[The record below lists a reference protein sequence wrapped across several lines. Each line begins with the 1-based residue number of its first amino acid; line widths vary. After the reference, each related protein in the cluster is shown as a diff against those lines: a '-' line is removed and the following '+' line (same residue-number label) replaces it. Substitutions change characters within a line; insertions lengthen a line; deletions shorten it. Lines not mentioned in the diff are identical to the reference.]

1 MKDANILIFGD
12 SITYGVYDEE
22 LGGFVNR
29 LKLDL
34 ERDYK
39 HYYNVYNL
47 GVPGSNTND
56 LLNRFENECKARL
69 DDTLKTIII
78 FFIGINDSSY
88 KNGGQ
93 NIKIGD
99 YKNNI
104 SMLINKAKM
113 FSNKIM
119 FLGLTNVDE
128 SKTTPVNWDNNLYYY
143 NDSIRVYDDVLKET
157 CEKENA
163 LYLDLSDAVTKGELS
178 DGLHPNAN
186 GHKKIEKKII
196 KVLKEIL

>member
-12 SITYGVYDEE
+12 SIIYGAYDEE

-29 LKLDL
+29 LKLEL

-39 HYYNVYNL
+39 NYYNVYNL

-69 DDTLKTIII
+69 DDTLKTIVI

-88 KNGGQ
+88 KDGVQ
-93 NIKIGD
+93 NIKID
-99 YKNNI
+99 NYKSNI

-143 NDSIRVYDDVLKET
+143 NDSIKGYDDVLKET

-163 LYLDLSDAVTKGELS
+163 LYLDLSDVVTKSGLS

-186 GHKKIEKKII
+186 GHKKIEEKILE
-196 KVLKEIL
+196 KLKEIF